1 MSRFDKLM
9 AAAAGWA
16 GKLQRELQQ
25 AAELGGW
32 PAIYPTIL
40 GVAMSSATLDV
51 APAVGRGLHPKYGAI
66 GFTLIGILT
75 AHLVVLAVALWRR
88 RKVHSFDWI
97 LAAVTVWRKLSGLVA
112 VPLLLELQ
120 RPLERENPFLA
131 LGYAVTSGLLVGY
144 WFAHLGAP
152 ARVKQWWGE
161 QRGRRWLDVAALS
174 VLFGVWLA
182 YSISISWVAI
192 VNHLSFNTGRIDLGW
207 YVNLVRRSSIG
218 DFLGCSLCS
227 SGTHINAH
235 FDPILVVISP
245 LFLLHPET
253 ETLLVLQALWL
264 GAGVFPLYALSRHQ
278 GLGRGVALALCASY
292 CMFPALQ
299 GINLFDFHSL
309 ALAVPI
315 VLLLWL
321 CFVKG
326 WLKRYFAVLG
336 LLLLVREDAALLS
349 ICLGGAFL
357 ISGRQHAFKVGV
369 LTVTLAAA
377 YFLVVKGVIMPNA
390 DLLNTKPGGQGF
402 GHFYQELLPKG
413 SRANVG
419 DTTRAVLTT
428 VISNPS
434 RLLEIALQKDKLLF
448 IAQLLGP
455 LLLLPLLSRWG
466 KCALTFG
473 FAFTLL
479 ATREHVHSIHFQYSS
494 HIVPVL
500 FALLPAGL
508 EVLNARWGNPAAPG
522 RLLRGVA
529 AALVV
534 TGAVSMWKF
543 GGVIPNASFKSGFTK
558 LERRYKDI
566 DLERDA
572 WLKELC
578 RKLPKGAAIT
588 ASSPMIPHL
597 ARCTNVIN
605 FMTHRKAE
613 YIVWASKL
621 DDGRSKWTKRIAR
634 DVEKG
639 YYKKV
644 ESAHGLT
651 LYRADP
657 KNFPKDDD

>member
-1 MSRFDKLM
+1 
-9 AAAAGWA
+9 
-16 GKLQRELQQ
+16 
-25 AAELGGW
+25 
-32 PAIYPTIL
+32 
-40 GVAMSSATLDV
+40 
-51 APAVGRGLHPKYGAI
+51 
-66 GFTLIGILT
+66 
-75 AHLVVLAVALWRR
+75 VLAVALWRR
-88 RKVHSFDWI
+88 RKSQSFNWI
-97 LAAVTVWRKLSGLVA
+97 SAAVSVWRKLSGLVA
-112 VPLLLELQ
+112 LPLLLELQ

-131 LGYAVTSGLLVGY
+131 LGYAMASGLLVGY
-144 WFAHLGAP
+144 WFSNLGAP
-152 ARVKQWWGE
+152 ALFKRWWAE
-161 QRGRRWLDVAALS
+161 QRTRRWTQVGSWS
-174 VLFGVWLA
+174 VLIGLWLA
-182 YSISISWVAI
+182 YSISVSWVAI

-292 CMFPALQ
+292 CMYPALQ

-326 WLKRYFAVLG
+326 WLKRYFAVLC

-357 ISGRQHAFKVGV
+357 ISGREHAFKVGS
-369 LTVTLAAA
+369 LTVALAAS
-377 YFLVVKGVIMPNA
+377 YFLVVKGLIMPNA

-413 SRANVG
+413 SKSNVG

-448 IAQLLGP
+448 VAQLLAP
-455 LLLLPLLSRWG
+455 LFLLPLLSRWG

-494 HIVPVL
+494 HVVPVL

-508 EVLNARWGNPAAPG
+508 EVLSARWGDPRAPG
-522 RLLRGVA
+522 RLLRGVSM
-529 AALVV
+529 ALVV

-543 GGVIPNASFKSGFTK
+543 GGVIPNASFKSGFTR
-558 LERRYKDI
+558 LERSYKDI
-566 DLERDA
+566 DVKRDA

-578 RKLPKGAAIT
+578 RKLPKGVAIT

-597 ARCTNVIN
+597 ARCTNVVN
-605 FMTHRKAE
+605 FMSHRKAE
-613 YIVWASKL
+613 YIVWTAKL
-621 DDGRSKWTKRIAR
+621 DDTKSKWTKRIAR

-639 YYKKV
+639 YYKKID
-644 ESAHGLT
+644 SAHGLI
-651 LYRADP
+651 LLRADLE
-657 KNFPKDDD
+657 KLPKDDD